1 MKRRAL
7 SVVILLV
14 VLGLGGLVL
23 ALADQNRELSSRY
36 ESLRERTQWPHA
48 GYAVPTFRATTLAG
62 DTLTLGESAP
72 GQRQLLFVFDT
83 ECPYCLATLPAWKR
97 IASALNDADPDVQ
110 VVGVSLDSADLAR
123 SYQEEH
129 DLPFPVITFPSRK
142 LQQLYRAGRIPLI
155 VLLDAEGRTLYS
167 RLGQL
172 DVGPAV
178 DSVLAAAGLPEGL
191 SRPLAGG
198 SMNPE
203 RQEVQP

>member
-1 MKRRAL
+1 MVKRRAL
-7 SVVILLV
+7 SIVSLLV

-36 ESLRERTQWPHA
+36 DSLRERTQWPHA

-62 DTLTLGESAP
+62 ETLTLGETGS
-72 GQRQLLFVFDT
+72 GQKQLLFVFDT
-83 ECPYCLATLPAWKR
+83 ECPYCLATLPAWNR
-97 IASALNDADPDVQ
+97 IASSLEGSDAGVQ
-110 VVGVSLDSADLAR
+110 VVGVSLDSADVTR
-123 SYQEEH
+123 TYVEEH
-129 DLPFPVITFPSRK
+129 SLAFPVTMFPSRK
-142 LQQLYRAGRIPLI
+142 LQQLYRAGRIPLV

-172 DVGPAV
+172 IDGPAV
-178 DSVLAAAGLPEGL
+178 DSVLAAARVPDAF

-203 RQEVQP
+203 P